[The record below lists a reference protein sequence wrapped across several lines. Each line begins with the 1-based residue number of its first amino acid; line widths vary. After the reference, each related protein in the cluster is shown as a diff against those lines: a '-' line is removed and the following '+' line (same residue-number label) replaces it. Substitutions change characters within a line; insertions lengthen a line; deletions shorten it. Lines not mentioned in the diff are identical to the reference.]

1 MEKTNGAASIM
12 NLTAQ
17 AGLAN
22 LPNIGRQ
29 MQVDGGASFG
39 ETLMKTSEVKSTGFQ
54 TEQPAKTT
62 TAVSPESKSMPDNLR
77 TSQDVNKQQKE
88 QSLDGDKMKDLAKEV
103 KDITD
108 QIKEK
113 IKDGFEVTDEEIE
126 DAMEVLGLTIADL
139 VNPTELRS
147 LIMELTGTDNSI
159 ELLTNVELYNGVK
172 EITALADELINQVSE
187 KFDISTEQLKEVMN
201 SDSFKAALEAEAG
214 KITDESENAEA
225 QMITDV
231 LETDPSTA
239 AETTETA
246 TVKNVK
252 SDDETEEITPQ
263 VKVEIEISE
272 EARTSNPVVQSQ
284 QTDSGSDGNG
294 KKNEFGKNDSNKND
308 QIAAVQTTTTTT
320 QTVNTVGDIVE
331 TVTSYTSYSDTE
343 NVMRQVTDFVKVNIT
358 EDATEMEMR
367 LHPASLG
374 TVNMQINSQN
384 GQITAHLTVQNELVK
399 SILESQMVRLQ
410 NTFNE
415 QGTKVT
421 AIEISVANY
430 NLDRGDSNNYS
441 QSESGSR
448 RNGRRGIN
456 LGEIE
461 SLDELTEDEQLQAEV
476 MEMNGSSVDYT
487 A

>member
-29 MQVDGGASFG
+29 MQADGGSFS
-39 ETLMKTSEVKSTGFQ
+39 ETFMKTSEVKSTDFSK
-54 TEQPAKTT
+54 EQPAKTT

-139 VNPTELRS
+139 VNPTDLRS

-246 TVKNVK
+246 TVKTVK
-252 SDDETEEITPQ
+252 TDDETEEITPQ